1 MLADMAANQK
11 NCSCSGRQVGRHGS
25 QHGGQTKNILADMEF
40 DIVADKEVA
49 KVAGH
54 GGWLIEPGTL
64 SARTLP
70 ADLHVCLKLCE
81 FTI

>member
-1 MLADMAANQK
+1 MLADMAADKK

-54 GGWLIEPGTL
+54 GG
-64 SARTLP
+64 
-70 ADLHVCLKLCE
+70 
-81 FTI
+81 

>member
-1 MLADMAANQK
+1 MTGWDVSRHGGRQK

-54 GGWLIEPGTL
+54 GG
-64 SARTLP
+64 
-70 ADLHVCLKLCE
+70 
-81 FTI
+81 

>member
-1 MLADMAANQK
+1 MLADMAADK
-11 NCSCSGRQVGRHGS
+11 INCSSSGRQVGRHGS

-54 GGWLIEPGTL
+54 GG
-64 SARTLP
+64 
-70 ADLHVCLKLCE
+70 
-81 FTI
+81 